1 MTILKV
7 DEFVAKMKG
16 HVVLDIR
23 TPAEFREGH
32 LPDAISF
39 PLFSDEERVVV
50 GTIYKQQGR
59 ETAVLKG
66 LELVGPKLKDF
77 VLNARKFKGALY
89 LYCWRGGMRS
99 NSMAWLLQTAGR
111 EVFVLE
117 GGYKAYRAYGRELI
131 STRLKLIM
139 LSGPTGSG
147 KTEILHQLEALG
159 HQVLDLEG
167 LANHRGSSFGGIGQP
182 PQPGTEQF
190 TNLILEK
197 ITGFDLSKP
206 VWVEGESQ
214 AIGRVLIL
222 KELFSLMNCCT
233 TIRIDPPKSERI
245 ERLLRD
251 YAGFPAEELQFSVEK
266 ISKRLGGKD
275 TQDTLEALSAGNY
288 RKVVEITLAYYD
300 KSYDFSMARRDTKM
314 IPFVPRSYTPE
325 LIAPELA
332 EFAEREIRI

>member
-7 DEFVAKMKG
+7 DEFVAKMKEY
-16 HVVLDIR
+16 VVLDIR

-32 LPDAISF
+32 LPHAISF
-39 PLFSDEERVVV
+39 PLFNDEERVIV

-77 VLNARKFKGALY
+77 VLQARKHKGVLY

-99 NSMAWLLQTAGR
+99 KSMAWLLQTAGR
-111 EVFVLE
+111 EVYILE

-131 STRLKLIM
+131 SNGLKLIM

-147 KTEILHQLEALG
+147 KTEILHKLTALG

-197 ITGFDLSKP
+197 ITGFDLSNP
-206 VWVEGESQ
+206 IWVEGESQ
-214 AIGRVLIL
+214 AIGKVIIL
-222 KELFSLMNCCT
+222 KELFSQMNSCT
-233 TIRIDPPKSERI
+233 TIRIDPPKSQRI
-245 ERLLRD
+245 DRLLSD
-251 YAGFPAEELQFSVEK
+251 YAGFPAEELQFSIEK

-275 TQDTLEALSAGNY
+275 TQDTLEALSAGDF

-300 KSYDFSMARRDTKM
+300 KSYDFSMARRETKM
-314 IPFVPRSYTPE
+314 IPFVPSSFEPAQVAR
-325 LIAPELA
+325 ELA
-332 EFAEREIRI
+332 ELSIDTSMA